1 MSRMRPS
8 LWKSATRRGL
18 LPLRAAHPQRSLHAL
33 SRSSPTRLSPS
44 PPSSNSL
51 RPATIHVPHH
61 RWQSTQAASAS
72 GSSRPSSSFH
82 FEQLLSPASASFPIV
97 KPTYDRSRL
106 RQGIVQF
113 GVGGFHRA
121 HLAYYVDCLLHLEG
135 GEEEGVRWGI
145 CGVGVREQ
153 DRRISDAMKAQ
164 SCYYSLLARG
174 TTDAQTEIRIVGS
187 ILDYLFAPDEP
198 ARVLQ
203 RLLSP
208 DTRIVSLTITESG
221 YDLAHNP
228 EVQHDI
234 DHYNDFLAHIDK
246 AGGGGDAEA
255 AYPKSVFGWIL
266 LGLDARRRRGMP
278 AYTVLS
284 CDNLLHNGRVTKESL
299 IACADAAGQK
309 ELSEYVTSQVSS
321 PNSMVDRI
329 TPVTQ
334 SRDVEF
340 VKEKYGILDQ
350 WPIMTEAWTQWVVE
364 EKDSSSFP
372 LGKPSLH
379 LLKGDQYNVLVV
391 SDVNPYEAMKLRL
404 LNASHSAICYLGY
417 LCGNTYIHEIM
428 ADPDFTS
435 YARRFMDD
443 EVTPGLPAVPNID
456 LAEYKRKI
464 VERFANP
471 NVRDTAL
478 RVCMDGSAKWPKF
491 LLPSLRYQLESN
503 AHSAEA
509 VHFSSLVL
517 AAWFRF
523 LSGENDEGQAIPI
536 SDPLA
541 VKLGLTELAKT
552 TRGDA
557 RQMFQAARPIFQ
569 ELSDN
574 ELLIGHVQKAL
585 TMLYEH
591 RAKDTLR
598 MWQQELPERAK

>member
-1 MSRMRPS
+1 M
-8 LWKSATRRGL
+8 RRGL
-18 LPLRAAHPQRSLHAL
+18 PPLPAARPQRSVHAL
-33 SRSSPTRLSPS
+33 SRSSPTRFSPS
-44 PPSSNSL
+44 TSSSTSL
-51 RPATIHVPHH
+51 QSIHFRAPLR
-61 RWQSTQAASAS
+61 RWQSTQAASTSAS
-72 GSSRPSSSFH
+72 SKPSSSFH
-82 FEQLLSPASASFPIV
+82 YEQLLSPASASFPIV

-121 HLAYYVDCLLHLEG
+121 HLAYYVDALLHLEG
-135 GEEEGVRWGI
+135 GEAEGERWGI
-145 CGVGVREQ
+145 CGIGVREQ

-164 SCYYSLLARG
+164 HCYYSLLARG
-174 TTDAQTEIRIVGS
+174 TTDAQTELRIIGS

-203 RLLSP
+203 RLLHD

-234 DHYNDFLAHIDK
+234 DHYTSFLAHIDQ
-246 AGGGGDAEA
+246 AGGGDTAEG

-299 IACADAAGQK
+299 IACANAAGQA
-309 ELSEYVTSQVSS
+309 ELSEYIAAQVSS

-334 SRDVEF
+334 ARDVEF
-340 VKEKYGILDQ
+340 MRERYGVLDQ
-350 WPIMTEAWTQWVVE
+350 WPIMTESYMQWVVE
-364 EKDSSSFP
+364 EKEGSFP

-379 LLKGDQYNVLVV
+379 LLTGSQYNVLVV

-404 LNASHSAICYLGY
+404 LNATHSAICYLGH
-417 LCGNTYIHEIM
+417 LCGYTYIHEIM
-428 ADPDFTS
+428 ADPDFAS

-443 EVTPGLPAVPNID
+443 EVTPGLPSVPNID
-456 LAEYKRKI
+456 LSEYKRLI

-491 LLPSLRYQLESN
+491 LLPSLRYQLDTN
-503 AHSAEA
+503 AHSPQA

-523 LSGENDEGQAIPI
+523 LSGENDEGQAIPV

-557 RQMFQAARPIFQ
+557 RGMFQAARPIFQ

-585 TMLYEH
+585 TALYEH
-591 RAKDTLR
+591 RAKDTLK
-598 MWQQELPERAK
+598 MWQEELPEPAK

>member
-1 MSRMRPS
+1 MQLLGASS
-8 LWKSATRRGL
+8 LAMRGL
-18 LPLRAAHPQRSLHAL
+18 LYLSASLPRGSYQHLSCVAVRCLSSIHPPSTSFPSAPLS
-33 SRSSPTRLSPS
+33 RLSP
-44 PPSSNSL
+44 PPL
-51 RPATIHVPHH
+51 LP
-61 RWQSTQAASAS
+61 TQTEPAAS
-72 GSSRPSSSFH
+72 RPNAATPFH
-82 FEQLLSPASASFPIV
+82 YEQLLSSASSAFPII
-97 KPTYDRSRL
+97 KPTYDRSKMKK
-106 RQGIVQF
+106 GIVQF

-121 HLAYYVDCLLHLEG
+121 HLAYYIDCLLHLEG
-135 GEEEGVRWGI
+135 KEEAGHRWGI

-164 SCYYSLLARG
+164 SCYYTLLARG
-174 TTDAQTEIRIVGS
+174 TSDAQVEIRIIGS

-198 ARVLQ
+198 AAVLRQ
-203 RLLSP
+203 LLSP

-234 DHYNDFLAHIDK
+234 EHYNDFRASLTS
-246 AGGGGDAEA
+246 GDSAAPEGEA
-255 AYPKSVFGWIL
+255 AYPRSVFGWIL
-266 LGLDARRRRGMP
+266 LGLDARRQRGLA

-299 IACADAAGQK
+299 IACADAAGQT
-309 ELSEYVTSQVSS
+309 ELSAYIAAEVSS

-334 SRDVEF
+334 SRDVEL

-350 WPIMTEAWTQWVVE
+350 WPILTEAWTQWVVE
-364 EKDSSSFP
+364 EKDGSFP
-372 LGKPSLH
+372 QGKPSLH
-379 LLKGDQYNVLVV
+379 LLTGEQYNVLVV

-404 LNASHSAICYLGY
+404 LNATHSAICYLGY
-417 LCGNTYIHEIM
+417 LCGYTYIHEIM
-428 ADPDFTS
+428 ADADFAE
-435 YARRFMDD
+435 YARHFMDD

-478 RVCMDGSAKWPKF
+478 RVCMDGSSKWPKF
-491 LLPSLRYQLESN
+491 LMPSLRYQLESN
-503 AHSAEA
+503 VHSTEAIHHSA
-509 VHFSSLVL
+509 LVL

-536 SDPLA
+536 SDQLA
-541 VKLGLTELAKT
+541 VKLGLCELAKS

-557 RQMFQAARPIFQ
+557 KQLFQAARPIFQ

-574 ELLIGHVQKAL
+574 EMFVNHVQKAL
-585 TMLYEH
+585 SMLYEL
-591 RAKDTLR
+591 RAKDTLKR
-598 MWQQELPERAK
+598 WREELLERVK